1 MYVYT
6 CIPLFAYFVLSQLT
20 VKRKEIEREKNLLR
34 IYIYIYTTIM
44 LTSNKEEEQGKKST
58 INIEFRLVSFSSFK
72 NLD

>member
-1 MYVYT
+1 
-6 CIPLFAYFVLSQLT
+6 
-20 VKRKEIEREKNLLR
+20 
-34 IYIYIYTTIM
+34 M